1 MSDFHPE
8 SWNPLWSVGT
18 ILSVSSHAYT
28 PRQIH
33 ALTNALA
40 LRPLDA
46 AYQGLQSFMTE
57 DSDAVGSVRSSN
69 AQRTALAVDSLNFN
83 MRDKSGL
90 LTLFATHFC

>member
-1 MSDFHPE
+1 
-8 SWNPLWSVGT
+8 
-18 ILSVSSHAYT
+18 
-28 PRQIH
+28 
-33 ALTNALA
+33 
-40 LRPLDA
+40 
-46 AYQGLQSFMTE
+46 MTE